1 MLVCRLV
8 THGGCDV
15 SWSTILSSNQIS
27 VDAAKFLQDFCTDTE
42 LSVLMISCD
51 NFSNSHVSII

>member
-15 SWSTILSSNQIS
+15 SWSTILTSNQIS
-27 VDAAKFLQDFCTDTE
+27 VAAAEFLQDFCTE

-51 NFSNSHVSII
+51 NFSNWHVSII